1 MLIFEAVMLEKRVLF
16 FGGKSTSIQE
26 LGEFVQAAAL
36 LVSPP
41 MFGVL
46 RRVFPYCS
54 LSTQEFID
62 V

>member
-1 MLIFEAVMLEKRVLF
+1 MLIYEAILLEKRVIF
-16 FGGKSTSIQE
+16 FGGKTTSIEE
-26 LGEFVQAAAL
+26 LAEYVLGSAF

-54 LSTQEFID
+54 LSTEEFMNT
-62 V
+62 